1 MVNLVG
7 PSDTIVICDIGYF
20 GEYAAGS
27 SCQSPPGSLESIRC
41 VDFGKEG
48 EQRMERS
55 FVMVKPDG
63 VQRGL
68 IGEVISRFERRGL
81 KLAAAKFTTV
91 SRELAEQ
98 HYAELKERPFFPGLI
113 QFITSGPV
121 MAMVWEGPNAI
132 ATIRKSMGA
141 TNPANAEPG
150 TIRADLACDVSNN
163 IVHGSDGPENA
174 AREIGLWFGE
184 VGAGYTRAIETWVY
198 PTR

>member
-1 MVNLVG
+1 
-7 PSDTIVICDIGYF
+7 
-20 GEYAAGS
+20 
-27 SCQSPPGSLESIRC
+27 
-41 VDFGKEG
+41 
-48 EQRMERS
+48 MERS

-68 IGEVISRFERRGL
+68 IGEVIGRFERRGL
-81 KLAAAKFTTV
+81 KLVGAKLTMV
-91 SRELAEQ
+91 SRELAEK
-98 HYAELKERPFFPGLI
+98 HYDELKERPFFPGLI

-184 VGAGYTRAIETWVY
+184 VGSGYNRVIDQWIY
-198 PTR
+198 PTK